1 MNQTIIKVSEL
12 YNELK
17 GDIDIQIKMQESIVK
32 HLLDN
37 NIEGDVL
44 EIGAFI
50 GNTTKMFSKALENNT
65 NKKIYVLDP
74 YDGQQEGNDHVYSQF
89 KQNTNELKNLI
100 HHREKSQSDFAINFM
115 KRNKFMYVFVDGLHT
130 YEAAFHDML
139 NVAHNLSI
147 GGVICLDD
155 TNLNGIKKALSDFL
169 LKNEN
174 FSLINKPRD
183 IDSLGVYN
191 PHHKGMDFII
201 KDR

>member
-17 GDIDIQIKMQESIVK
+17 GDINIQIKMQESIVK

-50 GNTTKMFSKALENNT
+50 GNTTKMFSKALENNI

-74 YDGQQEGNDHVYSQF
+74 YNGQQEGNDNVYSQF
-89 KQNTNELKNLI
+89 KQNTNELINLI
-100 HHREKSQSDFAINFM
+100 HYREKSQSDFAINFM
-115 KRNKFMYVFVDGLHT
+115 KKNRFMYVFVDGLHT
-130 YEAAFHDML
+130 YEGCFHDML
-139 NVAHNLSI
+139 NIADNLSI

-155 TNLNGIKKALSDFL
+155 TNVIEIKKALSDFL

-174 FSLINKPRD
+174 FNLINKPRN

-191 PHHKGMDFII
+191 PRHKGMDFII